1 MLIVS
6 IIGLLAILAIPAFS
20 RQRMQAQNA
29 AFVNDLRILT
39 DVLEQVALTEGD
51 YPPNAAVSTIPDG
64 VAPYL
69 HRSFDWSAKT
79 PIGGYWDW
87 DRAPD
92 RTTKLFNVYAGV
104 SVVGPAR
111 TSAQMRDIDR
121 RVDDGNI
128 YTGTFRARPGG
139 YMYILDP

>member
-29 AFVNDLRILT
+29 AFVNDLRILA

-51 YPPNAAVSTIPDG
+51 YPPNAAVG
-64 VAPYL
+64 VVPNGVEPYL
-69 HRSFDWSAKT
+69 HRTFDWSREA

-92 RTTKLFNVYAGV
+92 RDTKLFEVYAGI
-104 SVVGPAR
+104 SIVGPAR

-121 RVDDGNI
+121 TVDDGNL
-128 YTGTFRARPGG
+128 YTGAFRARPGG
-139 YMYILDP
+139 YMYILEE